1 MAARRAGSTALA
13 LALLIPA
20 AQARTYGP
28 VVTAQ
33 PTITGTV
40 EAGGRLTAGSGTWT
54 SATTAAFG
62 YQWYRCDATGAH
74 CSSIHGATGP
84 GLTLSAAD
92 AGKTIGLTVPATDAS
107 GPTAAYSSLVGPG
120 APPRP

>member
-62 YQWYRCDATGAH
+62 YQFYQERQKTTGFEINVGERGI
-74 CSSIHGATGP
+74 SIE
-84 GLTLSAAD
+84 
-92 AGKTIGLTVPATDAS
+92 KK
-107 GPTAAYSSLVGPG
+107 
-120 APPRP
+120 